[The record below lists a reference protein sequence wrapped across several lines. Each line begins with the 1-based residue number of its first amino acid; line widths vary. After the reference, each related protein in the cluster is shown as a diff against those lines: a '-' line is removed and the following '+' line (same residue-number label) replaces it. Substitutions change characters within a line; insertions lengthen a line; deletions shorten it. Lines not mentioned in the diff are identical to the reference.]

1 MLQLKEEIIQ
11 AVLEATDTTTGV
23 TSIPTLDIFLDDI
36 IPQKNQQ
43 IVTELNQFYDDTIED
58 YILWD
63 KKENGPYPIDRI
75 HQALKSFI
83 NKLSN

>member
-1 MLQLKEEIIQ
+1 MSQLKEEIIQ
-11 AVLEATDTTTGV
+11 AVLEATDTTTETV
-23 TSIPTLDIFLDDI
+23 SIPTLDIFLDDI

-43 IVTELNQFYDDTIED
+43 IITELNQFYDDTIED

-83 NKLSN
+83 NKLNN

>member
-1 MLQLKEEIIQ
+1 MSQLKEEIIQ

-43 IVTELNQFYDDTIED
+43 IITELNQFYTETLED
-58 YILWD
+58 YTLWD
-63 KKENGPYPIDRI
+63 ENENGPYPIDRI
-75 HQALKSFI
+75 HKALKNFI

>member
-1 MLQLKEEIIQ
+1 MNEQKIKKELINQVALDLTIKGE
-11 AVLEATDTTTGV
+11 VL
-23 TSIPTLDIFLDDI
+23 S
-36 IPQKNQQ
+36 QSNQQ

-63 KKENGPYPIDRI
+63 KKENGQYPIDRI